1 VYPPSLDVLHEI
13 HLDRQRRALAAADA
27 HRHLRAARHPA
38 PRGADDVTPTAVP
51 LHRRRPRPVPLL
63 VVLLLIAG
71 LALTLS
77 ACATTPVTPAADT
90 APISTPTEPA
100 DPPAAPPAG
109 PAGPVITVDD
119 CYVDPPA
126 RAC

>member
-13 HLDRQRRALAAADA
+13 HLDRERRALAAAAA
-27 HRHLRAARHPA
+27 HRHLRAVRHPA
-38 PRGADDVTPTAVP
+38 PRSAGDLTPTAAP
-51 LHRRRPRPVPLL
+51 LHRRRARPVPLL

-90 APISTPTEPA
+90 APAPTSTEPA

-119 CYVDPPA
+119 CYNALPV

>member
-1 VYPPSLDVLHEI
+1 
-13 HLDRQRRALAAADA
+13 
-27 HRHLRAARHPA
+27 
-38 PRGADDVTPTAVP
+38 
-51 LHRRRPRPVPLL
+51 
-63 VVLLLIAG
+63 
-71 LALTLS
+71 
-77 ACATTPVTPAADT
+77 VTPAADT